1 MSYLHYKVRVGEG
14 KRIQVKLSGSANVRL
29 LDTLNYF
36 KYRAGKP
43 YQSAGGTAAQTVVN
57 LEPPHP
63 GEWHVI
69 VDLKG
74 QDPEVRAFLQ
84 VLDIK
89 TGP

>member
-1 MSYLHYKVRVGEG
+1 MSYLHYKLRAGPN
-14 KRIQVKLSGSANVRL
+14 KLIQVKLRGKANVRL

-36 KYRAGKP
+36 KYRSGKP
-43 YQSAGGTAAQTVVN
+43 YQSAGEAAQEPVVN
-57 LEPPHP
+57 LKPPHA

-69 VDLKG
+69 IDLKG

-84 VLDIK
+84 VLDLK